1 MSYKMCL
8 TVLSASSHRPATK
21 TLLLLLLL
29 AFSSPSPLWHSSFAR
44 PQGSIH
50 SFLPA
55 NKANTQMGLLS
66 LTSFASQNCASVS
79 PLCFSSSHS
88 STLIFPFPT
97 FTLQSSVFVLCV
109 CVCACLFLL
118 QVEDLLWHKH
128 GLKCTKSFQKS
139 RLCPGVKSE

>member
-1 MSYKMCL
+1 MSMSYKTCL

-109 CVCACLFLL
+109 CVCVRVCF
-118 QVEDLLWHKH
+118 
-128 GLKCTKSFQKS
+128 CY
-139 RLCPGVKSE
+139 RLRIFYGINTVWNAPNHFRSPGYVQE